1 IGGGV
6 GLIGVDA
13 IRGFA
18 MRFIGGR
25 VGSDNSKV

>member
-1 IGGGV
+1 GGV

-18 MRFIGGR
+18 MKFIGGR
-25 VGSDNSKV
+25 LGGSDNENQ

>member
-1 IGGGV
+1 V